1 MGGRLSELGFEI
13 QARNGKGHMG
23 RVAKEVPMFREII
36 TQAGIKPQ

>member
-1 MGGRLSELGFEI
+1 V
-13 QARNGKGHMG
+13 A